1 MKRMVPLSTISAM
14 IAGLI
19 NVGFE
24 SESLLDA
31 IGVSQQQLDD
41 PFSSVPSEYF
51 ERLWMLAVSK
61 DPSPDLPSR
70 AAMAT
75 PFGAFGLIDHL
86 AGSAQTVGEGF
97 LTLQFFFQ
105 LVATAIELQ
114 IEHTNGDW
122 VWILN
127 RHESNSLAMKTD
139 LWSVSMLINRFRRL
153 VRGFQVDKIGLTQ
166 PAFTPSKSFIQDM
179 TGASIMFSQP
189 MAGIKLAAD
198 MWNVRSLG
206 ANPSLHKTL
215 KALANQAEIKT
226 FEETPISVIVQRQF
240 PKAIQSGEYSAEH
253 IANKLNLSLRTFQRY
268 LAGEQVSFRQ
278 LLDDY
283 RKKEAIR
290 MLKQSDYSITNIVY
304 SLGYN
309 EQSSFNRAFKRWTDV
324 TPSEWNAMSEE
335 NKGDMD
341 TYGLG

>member
-127 RHESNSLAMKTD
+127 RHDSKPLAMITD
-139 LWSVSMLINRFRRL
+139 LWSVAMLINRFRSL
-153 VRGFQVDKIGLTQ
+153 TKTFQVEKVVLTQ
-166 PAFTPSKSFIQDM
+166 PAFIPSKSFERDM
-179 TGASIMFSQP
+179 MMAPITFCQP
-189 MAGIKLAAD
+189 MAGIKLATGV
-198 MWNVRSLG
+198 WNSRSHG
-206 ANPSLHKTL
+206 ANPSLQRTL
-215 KALANQAEIKT
+215 KILAERVEIKT
-226 FEETPISVIVQRQF
+226 FEEMPFRVIVQRQF
-240 PKAIQSGEYSAEH
+240 PGAIQSGEYTAEH
-253 IANKLNLSLRTFQRY
+253 IAKNLNLSLRTFQRY

-278 LLDDY
+278 LLDNY
-283 RKKEAIR
+283 RKEETFR
-290 MLKQSDYSITNIVY
+290 MLKQGDYSIANIVH

-309 EQSSFNRAFKRWTDV
+309 EQSSFNRAFKRWTGV
-324 TPSEWNAMSEE
+324 TPSEWIAKAE
-335 NKGDMD
+335 NNTG
-341 TYGLG
+341 